1 MNAKPSSVRSLILSL
16 PAGGEA
22 DLALEAECRQLSA
35 EKYQAGNPH
44 YEIDNALWK
53 IDEANRQLTRARE
66 LPIDQDHVRQMVE
79 DQHHVRQIVADQDHV
94 RQMVADRDHARQMVI
109 DQDYARQ
116 MVIDQ
121 DYASKMAIHQDY
133 ASKMAN
139 EQELFARRKAEA
151 YQRRDLS
158 LSSPALAELASLIP
172 SRDATHGERKDPSH
186 KYDQNSKYDWRIIF
200 GALATI
206 PGFITLGWAVG
217 DLLQYANAGWF
228 KFAFVPGLSIWLG
241 AVIGFVLCKGFRRK
255 PLLSVC
261 AGLSVAFSFLCIVIY
276 LYCGNAMLEDIM
288 GSF

>member
-1 MNAKPSSVRSLILSL
+1 
-16 PAGGEA
+16 
-22 DLALEAECRQLSA
+22 
-35 EKYQAGNPH
+35 
-44 YEIDNALWK
+44 
-53 IDEANRQLTRARE
+53 
-66 LPIDQDHVRQMVE
+66 
-79 DQHHVRQIVADQDHV
+79 
-94 RQMVADRDHARQMVI
+94 
-109 DQDYARQ
+109 
-116 MVIDQ
+116 
-121 DYASKMAIHQDY
+121 MAIHQDY